1 LVHTSRAI
9 RITGNNTYN
18 QMNDGSP
25 DAIWSD
31 IGSMFSEG
39 PTTGSSYALAQQV
52 YPTYFIYVRNSDGSF
67 TQVDTKTQAT
77 NPSGNFSTTPYPGS
91 SIPAWIIP

>member
-1 LVHTSRAI
+1 
-9 RITGNNTYN
+9 
-18 QMNDGSP
+18 MNDGSP
-25 DAIWSD
+25 DAIAVAAFNTLESPNIWSD